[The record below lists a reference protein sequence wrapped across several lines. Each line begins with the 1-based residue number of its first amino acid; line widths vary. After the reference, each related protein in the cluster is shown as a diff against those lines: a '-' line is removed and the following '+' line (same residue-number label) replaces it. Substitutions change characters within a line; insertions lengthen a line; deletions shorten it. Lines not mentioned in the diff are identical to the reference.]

1 MRLKVGVSCASAKHK
16 NRMRPLVRGNDAVG
30 FQRIEAQAWILT
42 TSNLKFGGEAT
53 PYAEIV
59 ARIGGVGRI
68 VNIPAPYIYKTTFVP
83 ACDSGIGFDLSKW

>member
-1 MRLKVGVSCASAKHK
+1 
-16 NRMRPLVRGNDAVG
+16 MRPLVRGNDAVG

-42 TSNLKFGGEAT
+42 TSNLKFGGGAT

-68 VNIPAPYIYKTTFVP
+68 VNIPAPYIHTTTFVP
-83 ACDSGIGFDLSKW
+83 ACYSGIGFDLSK

>member
-1 MRLKVGVSCASAKHK
+1 
-16 NRMRPLVRGNDAVG
+16 MRPLVRGNDAVG

-68 VNIPAPYIYKTTFVP
+68 VNIPAPYIYTTTFVP
-83 ACDSGIGFDLSKW
+83 ACYSGIGFDLSK

>member
-1 MRLKVGVSCASAKHK
+1 
-16 NRMRPLVRGNDAVG
+16 MRPLVRGNDAVG

-42 TSNLKFGGEAT
+42 TSNLKFGGGAT

-68 VNIPAPYIYKTTFVP
+68 VNIPAPYIYTTTFVP
-83 ACDSGIGFDLSKW
+83 ACNSCIGFDLSK

>member
-1 MRLKVGVSCASAKHK
+1 
-16 NRMRPLVRGNDAVG
+16 MRPLVRGNDAVG

-42 TSNLKFGGEAT
+42 TSNLKFGGGAT

-68 VNIPAPYIYKTTFVP
+68 VNIPAPYIYTTTFVP
-83 ACDSGIGFDLSKW
+83 ACYSGNGFDLSK

>member
-1 MRLKVGVSCASAKHK
+1 
-16 NRMRPLVRGNDAVG
+16 MRPLVRGNDAVG

-42 TSNLKFGGEAT
+42 TSNLKFGGGAT

-68 VNIPAPYIYKTTFVP
+68 VNIPAPYIYATTFVP
-83 ACDSGIGFDLSKW
+83 ACYSGTGFDLSK